1 MPVLNREKKYIILS
15 EKLGY
20 HLILYRTTQKM
31 ILDVSAKYSDMVAM
45 VKAVSLGSCF
55 RYLLLLLL
63 QSNYSGI
70 TVTSVL
76 AHRVSEVATLLLE
89 YYYYLA

>member
-1 MPVLNREKKYIILS
+1 M
-15 EKLGY
+15 
-20 HLILYRTTQKM
+20 YRPTQKM

-45 VKAVSLGSCF
+45 AKAVSLGSCSPF
-55 RYLLLLLL
+55 LLLLLL

-76 AHRVSEVATLLLE
+76 AHEGSEVATVPLE
-89 YYYYLA
+89 NY